1 MLNSLITGCVSYFA
15 VTLTPYVRFFTSF
28 AFHEDSFQMN
38 CYALLSGMILFMA
51 HKKILLTGN
60 SLNLFFYFKQ
70 TVHVRSRE

>member
-15 VTLTPYVRFFTSF
+15 VTLTPYVRFFTNF
-28 AFHEDSFQMN
+28 ALHEDSFQMN
-38 CYALLSGMILFMA
+38 CYALLSGMIFFMA